1 MDNLEALTRELVG
14 LILPSVSDALRQ
26 LDLPVIQPG
35 AMRQNIARLR
45 HHVPPAYLPFA
56 TFDGSP
62 LAFYLIPGIPMSNSP
77 VTYIA
82 TGSRT
87 PRLVCGQ
94 FKDLAR
100 GAWLWVARYYKKRCD
115 DLRAATNVLAENI
128 AGGRPVP
135 DVLWKIL
142 KEAPDYEPTWWSDGA
157 SEYTF
162 RAWNAADVGHPF
174 APYKKVDRLRAENA
188 LPHLLELTRG
198 LSNPAPE
205 LITGLVAAQV
215 ATGQQVARE
224 DLLYVLSA
232 EAWLGGEKIVRGRWS
247 PIEEGLGE
255 WSLAL
260 KIALRQPE
268 VLDSTPFEALL
279 GHPETYSGKDP
290 SGNRVL
296 LEVARRFGDAGDH
309 LGELRQ
315 LRNAAFV
322 SLIAQGGYSS
332 DLCLAIAAAC
342 DRVSLGSSAATLAR
356 AYGAVDPADA

>member
-1 MDNLEALTRELVG
+1 MDDLEALKLELVE
-14 LILPSVSDALRQ
+14 LIPTSVSDALRQ
-26 LDLPVIQPG
+26 LDMPAIEQGNL
-35 AMRQNIARLR
+35 RENIARLA

-62 LAFYLIPGIPMSNSP
+62 LAIYLIPGIPMSNSP

-87 PRLVCGQ
+87 PRFVCGQ

-100 GAWLWVARYYKKRCD
+100 GSWLWVAQYYKKRRD
-115 DLRAATNVLAENI
+115 VLRAATNVLAANI

-135 DVLWKIL
+135 DSLWEIL
-142 KEAPDYEPTWWSDGA
+142 KEAPSYEPTWWGEGA
-157 SEYTF
+157 SDYTV
-162 RAWNAADVGHPF
+162 RAWNEADVGHPF
-174 APYKKVDRLRAENA
+174 VRYKEVDWLSAENA
-188 LPHLLELTRG
+188 LPYLLELARG
-198 LSNPAPE
+198 SPNPAPE
-205 LITGLVAAQV
+205 LITGLAAAQV

-232 EAWLGGEKIVRGRWS
+232 EAWLGGEKIVKGRWS
-247 PIEEGLGE
+247 PIGEGLGE

-260 KIALRQPE
+260 KIALKQSE
-268 VLDSTPFEALL
+268 ILEATPFEALL

-290 SGNRVL
+290 SGKGVL
-296 LEVARRFGDAGDH
+296 LEVAGRFGDAGDH
-309 LGELRQ
+309 LGEVRQ

-322 SLIAQGGYSS
+322 SLFAQGGYSS